1 MKTIKGAFRSFGVIT
16 AISASLSGVVNAQNA
31 LQFTGV
37 KATVENAIL
46 LYWASNTN
54 EVYEIDY
61 ADQLNTNYD
70 GTTTWMPLYTDY
82 PSHGTNSFVADCG
95 NYDLIP
101 EILHPKNL
109 PMRF

>member
-1 MKTIKGAFRSFGVIT
+1 MRRIIRAFRGLAVT
-16 AISASLSGVVNAQNA
+16 AALAASLAGVANAQNA

-82 PSHGTNSFVADCG
+82 P
-95 NYDLIP
+95 
-101 EILHPKNL
+101 
-109 PMRF
+109 